1 MSYVFDK
8 IYQRVTVIG
17 KNVSYLSWQNKHQRV
32 RDVGAKCLNM
42 SSLTQQED
50 LVSFWRPRVV
60 LVLFLDELSRWIFV
74 KSFPVICL
82 NKSSRPDQTK
92 TQL

>member
-60 LVLFLDELSRWIFV
+60 LVLV